1 MKIIGPKDKKAKET
15 EIIGNFVDTGNRSRV
30 GN

>member
-15 EIIGNFVDTGNRSRV
+15 EIIGNFVDTENSSRLT
-30 GN
+30 